1 MSDVTINQAMLEQF
15 RMLERAGKP
24 GVLAQMIALFIKGS
38 GDQIAA
44 LLAAGDAGDAET
56 LRVTS
61 HTLKSN
67 AASFGATDLAELCRD
82 IETDARAGRG
92 WLDQDRRRRLLA
104 LHAATC
110 AALQREVG

>member
-1 MSDVTINQAMLEQF
+1 MDVQLNQAMLDQF

-24 GVLAQMIALFIKGS
+24 GILAQMIGMFVRGS
-38 GDQIAA
+38 GDQVSA
-44 LLAAGDAGDAET
+44 LLAASDAGDAER

-67 AASFGATDLAELCRD
+67 AASFGATDLADLCRD
-82 IETDARAGRG
+82 IETAARTGQGRMDA
-92 WLDQDRRRRLLA
+92 DTKTRLLA

-110 AALQREVG
+110 DALGRQIA

>member
-1 MSDVTINQAMLEQF
+1 MSDVVINQAMLDQF

-24 GVLAQMIALFIKGS
+24 GILAQMIGMFVKGS

-44 LLAAGDAGDAET
+44 LLAASDAGDVEK

-67 AASFGATDLAELCRD
+67 AASFGASDLADLCRD
-82 IETDARAGRG
+82 IETDARMGVGR
-92 WLDQDRRRRLLA
+92 LDPDRRMRLLG
-104 LHAATC
+104 LHAASC
-110 AALQREVG
+110 AALQREIA